1 VTHTIVVREYAR
13 LTVDAVATPSLDC
26 ASVTPSAF
34 DWLCD
39 LMSRFSK
46 SGASLCHLESR
57 RWLRLDNYVGV
68 LETPC
73 GTRLEILPK
82 HHDER
87 GSIARSRALLRKM
100 IQSSLDLPVREAAQS
115 DLQLFDTPLNEWLIG
130 KFLLLL
136 ENLVK
141 RGIRFD
147 YRRIEEEQVFLRG
160 QLDVAKQLRQPPSRR
175 HHFQIRHDVF
185 LADMPENRLLKSAL
199 QVACTSTQDG
209 RNWRLAHELRNLLQ
223 QIPTS
228 TNISHDFD
236 QWRDDRLLARY
247 QAIKP
252 WCELILRKQMPI
264 ALSHEWQG
272 ISLLFPMEKLY
283 ERYVAACLRKALRR
297 DASLKLGARL
307 HHLCEHD
314 GGSIFRLEPDF
325 LVSHAGKH
333 WILDAKWKKIDATN
347 RKDSYNLQQSD
358 FYQLFAYGS
367 KYLHGQPSGE
377 LVLIYP
383 KVPAFLAPLPRF
395 DFTRELRL
403 WVLPLDLELGILDG
417 ITYTDLPLSS
427 TYAQAIAI

>member
-1 VTHTIVVREYAR
+1 MTHTIVVREYAR
-13 LTVDAVATPSLDC
+13 LTADAVETPSLDC
-26 ASVTPSAF
+26 ACITPSAF

-46 SGASLCHLESR
+46 SGAALCHLENR

-82 HHDER
+82 HYNGRD
-87 GSIARSRALLRKM
+87 SIARSRALLRKM
-100 IQSSLDLPVREAAQS
+100 IQSSLDLPVREAGQA
-115 DLQLFDTPLNEWLIG
+115 DLQLFDAPLSEWLIG

-136 ENLVK
+136 DDLVK

-147 YRRIEEEQVFLRG
+147 YQRVEEEQVFLRG
-160 QLDVAKQLRQPPSRR
+160 QLDVAKQIRQPPSRR
-175 HHFQIRHDVF
+175 HHFQIRHDIF

-199 QVACTSTQDG
+199 EATCKSTQDA
-209 RNWRLAHELRNLLQ
+209 RNWRLAHELRSLLQ
-223 QIPTS
+223 QIPAS
-228 TNISHDFD
+228 TDIGLDLD
-236 QWRDDRLLARY
+236 QWRDDRLQARY

-283 ERYVAACLRKALRR
+283 ERYVAACLRKMLRR
-297 DASLKLGARL
+297 DASLKLGSRL

-314 GGSIFRLEPDF
+314 GGKIFRLEPDF
-325 LVSHAGKH
+325 LVSHAGKN
-333 WILDAKWKKIDATN
+333 WILDAKWKQLDAAN
-347 RKDSYNLQQSD
+347 RADSYNLQQSD
-358 FYQLFAYGS
+358 FYQLFAYGN
-367 KYLHGQPSGE
+367 KYLHDQQTGE

-383 KVPAFLAPLPRF
+383 KVSEFSTPLPHF
-395 DFTRELRL
+395 DFTKNLRL
-403 WVLPLDLELGILDG
+403 WVLPLDLELGVLNG
-417 ITYTDLPLSS
+417 ITRTNLPLSS
-427 TYAQAIAI
+427 NYTDAIAV